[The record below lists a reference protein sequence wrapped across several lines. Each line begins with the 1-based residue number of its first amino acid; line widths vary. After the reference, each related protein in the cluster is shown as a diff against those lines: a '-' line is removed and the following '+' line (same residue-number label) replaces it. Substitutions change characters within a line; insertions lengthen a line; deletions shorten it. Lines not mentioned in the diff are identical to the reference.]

1 VLKESTK
8 VDNLCDQ
15 IKEDLKMW
23 NYIDYWESDKSTYN
37 DDPIK
42 IDYVEK
48 LNNKKKPLQWQNK
61 HNNNEYNKNSI
72 IITIN
77 IIIIKILIVIKI
89 ITIQLIINLL
99 LTNIYVSIILR
110 KKLIKNL
117 IQI

>member
-48 LNNKKKPLQWQNK
+48 LNNKKKPLQ
-61 HNNNEYNKNSI
+61 
-72 IITIN
+72 
-77 IIIIKILIVIKI
+77 
-89 ITIQLIINLL
+89 
-99 LTNIYVSIILR
+99 
-110 KKLIKNL
+110 
-117 IQI
+117 